1 MDEDWSERLVADR
14 TGGIADNRVIAYGPS
29 PASGPPVPA
38 VGEGPQRLKRNS
50 SDQGGGLA

>member
-1 MDEDWSERLVADR
+1 MDEDWSERLAADW
-14 TGGIADNRVIAYGPS
+14 TGGIADNRVT
-29 PASGPPVPA
+29 PA

>member
-1 MDEDWSERLVADR
+1 MDEDWSERLAADQ
-14 TGGIADNRVIAYGPS
+14 TEGNADNRVIAYGPS

-38 VGEGPQRLKRNS
+38 VGEGPQRLKRNP